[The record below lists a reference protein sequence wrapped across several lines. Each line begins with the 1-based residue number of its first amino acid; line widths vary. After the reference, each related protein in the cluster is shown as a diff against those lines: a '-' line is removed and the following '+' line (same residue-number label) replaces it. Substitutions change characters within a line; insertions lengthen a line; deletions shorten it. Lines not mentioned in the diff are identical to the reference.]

1 MSRTIGTASEHARIF
16 AICARTRTSTTLD
29 HFAPALRGLG
39 GLLSLLLI
47 VALPAQVAGAES
59 GTGDEAQPAT
69 AQDLSAPLRIDTRHQ
84 GRFGDRNLRYTAR
97 VAEMHLTNDA
107 DEPVAAMAYT
117 AYLAEGADRDRP
129 VSFVFNGGP
138 GSASLWL
145 HMGLLGPQRVLVPSE
160 ADADDGA
167 APYRVVDNPDTI
179 LDLTDLVFIDPIGT
193 GFSRVVGDGDTKDFW
208 SMQGDAASIAQF
220 IRRFVTEHGRWNA
233 PKYLIGE
240 SFGTTRAALVADT
253 LMGDGQDMALNGI
266 VMISQAMDYTGST
279 PVPDNLIAY
288 VTYLPTMAAT
298 AHYHGRAGDGQSLE
312 AFVDAARAFAV
323 DEYLPA
329 LFRGSDLDDAAR
341 RRIAERHAA
350 FTGLDPAY
358 VLRANLRVTVGRFTK
373 ELLRDRGL
381 VVGRL
386 DSRYAAAEGDDTADS
401 PRLGDA
407 ASNAITSAYTAALN
421 DHLSRRLGMTP
432 ERPYLASNSRV
443 GRNWDYRTA
452 PAGSSWEPSYVN
464 TARALSTT
472 LRRNSALRVLVA
484 NGYFDLVTPFFD
496 AEYTLGRHEILPERI
511 TMTYY
516 GAGHMMYTRDAD
528 FDALMRDMRT
538 FYTDAPTPAGR

>member
-1 MSRTIGTASEHARIF
+1 MSRTTSTASEVRLPDIRLPAVRGI
-16 AICARTRTSTTLD
+16 
-29 HFAPALRGLG
+29 PALSVRRLG
-39 GLLSLLLI
+39 GLLTLLLV
-47 VALPAQVAGAES
+47 VALPAQTFGAEAEENAAS
-59 GTGDEAQPAT
+59 AKEIP
-69 AQDLSAPLRIDTRHQ
+69 APLRIDTRHQ
-84 GRFGDRNLRYTAR
+84 GRFGGSNLRYTAR

-107 DEPVAAMAYT
+107 DEPVAAMFYT
-117 AYLAEGADRDRP
+117 AYMAEDAGRDRP

-138 GSASLWL
+138 GSASVWL

-167 APYRVVDNPDTI
+167 APWRVVDNPDTL

-193 GFSRVVGDGDTKDFW
+193 GFSRVIGDGDTQDFW

-253 LMGDGQDMALNGI
+253 LMDDGQDLALNGI
-266 VMISQAMDYTGST
+266 VMVSQAMDYTGST
-279 PVPDNLIAY
+279 PAPDNLLAY
-288 VTYLPTMAAT
+288 VTYFPTMAAT
-298 AHYHGRAGDGQSLE
+298 AHYHGRAGEGQPLE
-312 AFVDAARAFAV
+312 AFMDAARAFAV

-329 LFRGSDLDDAAR
+329 LFRGSALDDAER

-350 FTGLDPAY
+350 FTGLDPDY
-358 VLRANLRVTVGRFTK
+358 VLRAKLRVTVGRFTK
-373 ELLRDRGL
+373 ELLRDEGL

-386 DSRYAAAEGDDTADS
+386 DSRYTAAEGDDTADS

-407 ASNAITSAYTAALN
+407 ASNAISSAYTAALN

-432 ERPYLASNSRV
+432 ERAYLTSNSGV
-443 GRNWDYRTA
+443 GSNWNYRTA
-452 PAGSSWEPSYVN
+452 PEGSFWEPSYVN
-464 TARALSTT
+464 TARALSAA
-472 LRRNSALRVLVA
+472 LRKNSALRVLVA
-484 NGYFDLVTPFFD
+484 NGYYDLVTPFFD

-528 FDALMRDMRT
+528 FDALMQDIRA
-538 FYTDAPTPAGR
+538 FYSDAPTAAGR